1 MLTAIYGMDLHESEE
16 TSDDAA
22 IFDLPLTDISVE
34 IQDCLTVST
43 RRHLVMGLDTQ
54 LFASALKERFPAHFN
69 SLLDWRV
76 VC

>member
-1 MLTAIYGMDLHESEE
+1 MLTAIYGMDLHQSEE

-22 IFDLPLTDISVE
+22 IFDLPCTDIPVKTQKDYS
-34 IQDCLTVST
+34 TVSA

-69 SLLDWRV
+69 S
-76 VC
+76 